1 MYYPALIDLQGQ
13 RCVVVGGGD
22 HAAAKVTGLLDAG
35 AEVSVIAKSL
45 VPDLDSLNGKGK
57 IKWIMRDY
65 QHGDLDGAFLVIS
78 TLMTPDENRKI
89 RHEAIVRNI
98 LVNAMDDVPNC
109 NFIAPS
115 IVRRGDLTVAIS
127 TSGKAPALAVRLRQR
142 FEQMLGQEYARF
154 LELAG
159 TLRNELVQRYPDFKT
174 RKSRW
179 YELVDSDVL
188 SLLKQG
194 DEAQAQRRI
203 KDIVNA
209 RPKVAEGG
217 AKT

>member
-1 MYYPALIDLQGQ
+1 MYYPVLIDLQGQ

-22 HAAAKVTGLLDAG
+22 HAAEKVTGLLDAG
-35 AEVSVIAKSL
+35 AEVSVIARSL

-57 IKWIMRDY
+57 INWIMRDY
-65 QHGDLDGAFLVIS
+65 LHGDLDGAFLVIS

-159 TLRNELVQRYPDFKT
+159 TLRNELAQRYPDFKT
-174 RKSRW
+174 RKRRW

>member
-35 AEVSVIAKSL
+35 AEVSVIARSL

-89 RHEAIVRNI
+89 RQEAIVRNL
-98 LVNAMDDVPNC
+98 LVNAVDDVPNC

-174 RKSRW
+174 RKTRW